1 MEKHGGV
8 VHGSG
13 GQSARGVQE
22 IAPVVDRSEWTKFT
36 DMVTTMW
43 AILRADDL
51 KPPFSSVKDV
61 LVLTAMAF
69 ELNKKTTEGIANAGR
84 TGPTGVSIH
93 ECW

>member
-13 GQSARGVQE
+13 GQSARVVQE